1 MTGDAIGTI
10 AVAWPEF
17 HPPGQYG
24 QQPDRL
30 YPRGIS
36 QAVSNREEPT
46 LMADGPIELLTRARA
61 GETEA
66 LGELCALYR
75 NYLRMI
81 VRTGLGPRLRERLEL
96 SDVVQEALVEVVR
109 QFPQFTGQNEAAL
122 VGWLRRLVG
131 QKLADLGRYHSR
143 SKRTGAGSIL
153 PLDAPCDP
161 GGAARPGEGGGR
173 LLDMLALSQ
182 TSPSEVVSRRELIV
196 LLADA
201 LDVLPVPEA
210 DVLWLYHAENLSFE
224 AIGDRM
230 GMSRK
235 SVRGIWARGLKRLK
249 RSLEGPPGGS
259 LRYEDGSPA

>member
-1 MTGDAIGTI
+1 
-10 AVAWPEF
+10 
-17 HPPGQYG
+17 
-24 QQPDRL
+24 
-30 YPRGIS
+30 
-36 QAVSNREEPT
+36 
-46 LMADGPIELLTRARA
+46 MADGPIELMTRARA

-96 SDVVQEALVEVVR
+96 SDVVQETLIEVVR

-143 SKRTGAGSIL
+143 SKRTGGTRTLRLESPFDTEGPGHL
-153 PLDAPCDP
+153 SSES
-161 GGAARPGEGGGR
+161 GGAR

-182 TSPSEVVSRRELIV
+182 TSPSEVASRRELVV

-201 LDVLPVPEA
+201 VGALPVEEA
-210 DVLWLYHAENLSFE
+210 DILWLYHAEGLSFE
-224 AIGDRM
+224 AIGERV
-230 GMSRK
+230 GLSRK
-235 SVRGIWARGLKRLK
+235 SVRGIWARGLKRL
-249 RSLEGPPGGS
+249 RRTLEGPPGGS
-259 LRYEDGSPA
+259 LRYDDESPGRE

>member
-1 MTGDAIGTI
+1 
-10 AVAWPEF
+10 
-17 HPPGQYG
+17 
-24 QQPDRL
+24 
-30 YPRGIS
+30 
-36 QAVSNREEPT
+36 
-46 LMADGPIELLTRARA
+46 MAKARA

-81 VRTGLGPRLRERLEL
+81 VRTGLGPKLRERVEL

-143 SKRTGAGSIL
+143 AKRSAGGSAL
-153 PLDAPCDP
+153 PLDAPWEPRAPADSNP
-161 GGAARPGEGGGR
+161 GGGR

-182 TSPSEVVSRRELIV
+182 TSPSEAASRRELIV

-201 LDVLPVPEA
+201 LADLPEA
-210 DVLWLYHAENLSFE
+210 EAEVLWLYHGDNLSFE
-224 AIGDRM
+224 AIGERM
-230 GMSRK
+230 GLSRK
-235 SVRGIWARGLKRLK
+235 SIRGIWARGLKNLK
-249 RSLEGPPGGS
+249 RSLDTPPSARGPGPM
-259 LRYEDGSPA
+259 